1 MNWIQYQIS
10 HGVEWNA
17 NPILLFVCLCH
28 CIGVWNLRKGFISI
42 FCICS
47 LLPFWLMSDHYSATP
62 RCYCRTWESSVTP
75 LGSTRPFRIHSTGG
89 GGGRLVSAGG
99 GVLGSPR
106 RGPPVEGGGGA
117 AVWHAGGGRGRRHT
131 TRRRRRG
138 KGGADREARGQDED
152 ECTIP

>member
-1 MNWIQYQIS
+1 MECKSNSI
-10 HGVEWNA
+10 
-17 NPILLFVCLCH
+17 VCMLCH

-62 RCYCRTWESSVTP
+62 RCYCRTWESSVAP

-117 AVWHAGGGRGRRHT
+117 AVWHAS
-131 TRRRRRG
+131 
-138 KGGADREARGQDED
+138 GGAWFHRKGEKTHNSLTEVNGFTA
-152 ECTIP
+152 